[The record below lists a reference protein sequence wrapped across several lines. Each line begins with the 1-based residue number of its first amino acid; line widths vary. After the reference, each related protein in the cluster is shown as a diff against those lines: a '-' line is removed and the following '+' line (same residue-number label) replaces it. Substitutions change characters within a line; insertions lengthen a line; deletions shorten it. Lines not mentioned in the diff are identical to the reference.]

1 MLTNPH
7 VYSDVQH
14 FLWLWM
20 CTFTNRSHQQ
30 FMKAVAAGNNK
41 APNAAMPTGR
51 VSVSD
56 GQDVDQF
63 CPLERLLGTLL
74 GIAGS
79 S

>member
-1 MLTNPH
+1 
-7 VYSDVQH
+7 
-14 FLWLWM
+14 
-20 CTFTNRSHQQ
+20 
-30 FMKAVAAGNNK
+30 MKAVAAGNNK